1 MTKDKPPYR
10 CFPSCLWH
18 SRPSLSIPLWRG
30 GLPWTL
36 LDSWAG
42 HFFLESRLIAL
53 FEAHRAG
60 LLKPAQ
66 RGKDI
71 IAGIIVVVVALPLA
85 MAFAI
90 ASGAKPEQGLYT
102 AIVAGFLTSASG
114 GSRMQ
119 RLPAGAFIVILSG
132 VTAKYGIAG
141 LQIAT
146 LMAGVMLVARGIT
159 RMGSV
164 IKYIPEPVI
173 VGFTTGIQALS
184 DLVEDCE
191 HNATRVVIVEMR
203 SNVTEK
209 LARAGVTDA
218 FGAANIFPALT
229 DFLVT
234 APAQSAAT

>member
-1 MTKDKPPYR
+1 
-10 CFPSCLWH
+10 
-18 SRPSLSIPLWRG
+18 
-30 GLPWTL
+30 
-36 LDSWAG
+36 
-42 HFFLESRLIAL
+42 LESRLIAL
-53 FEAHRAG
+53 FESHRAG

-66 RGKDI
+66 RGKNI
-71 IAGIIVVVVALPLA
+71 IAGIIVGVVALPLA

-119 RLPAGAFIVILSG
+119 IAGPTGALIVILSG

-146 LMAGVMLVARGIT
+146 LMAGLMLVAMGIT

-164 IKYIPEPVI
+164 IKYIPELVI

-191 HNATRVVIVEMR
+191 HNATRLVIVEMC
-203 SNVTEK
+203 SNVMEK

-218 FGAANIFPALT
+218 FGAANIFPALN